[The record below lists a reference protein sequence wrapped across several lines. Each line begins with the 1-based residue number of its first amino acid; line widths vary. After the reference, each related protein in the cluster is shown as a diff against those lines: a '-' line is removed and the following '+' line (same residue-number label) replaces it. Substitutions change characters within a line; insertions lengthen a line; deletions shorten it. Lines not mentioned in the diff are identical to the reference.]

1 MTEEGIK
8 MTVDLIIT
16 GKVVTHYG
24 VFEDTSL
31 AIKNGK
37 IVNIGAN
44 SNMPPAENEVN
55 YGDLLIF
62 PGVVDNHVHSLGTEN
77 EGHWNST
84 SAAAAGGVTTINDHP
99 LDLGGA
105 PTSIDD
111 IERKAKLTSAES
123 VVDFSL
129 LAGGLPERLEDIPTI
144 ANIGV
149 TGYKMLMHA
158 TSGAATYRMRAVD
171 DGELYAMFDLIAQS
185 NQTAMVHAENEWIIN
200 HLVKKYTDAGKTYL
214 AAHHETRPEMSEIV
228 ATFTAI
234 EIARELNCR
243 LHIVHVSTPR
253 AFELVEQARKEGVRV
268 TAETCPHYLICNYD
282 RWEEVGSHFK
292 INPPLRSEESRL
304 GVWKALREGK
314 VHLIASDHAP
324 HPGDHHPNV
333 FDNFSGSPGVETMFP
348 LIFHEGVHK
357 KQISLEHLV
366 KLFSYNPARL
376 LGVYP
381 QKGSI
386 EVGADAD
393 LVIFDSKKEWL
404 VEGKKLRAQS
414 GWSMYEGMNITGKV
428 IETFVRGKKV
438 FAEGEVIGKKG
449 FGQWVKKVGNYD
461 L

>member
-1 MTEEGIK
+1 MI
-8 MTVDLIIT
+8 VDLIVT
-16 GKVVTHYG
+16 GKIVTHYG
-24 VFEDTSL
+24 VFEDASI
-31 AIKNGK
+31 AIKDGK
-37 IVNIGAN
+37 VVNIG
-44 SNMPPAENEVN
+44 SKSSMPPAEEEVN
-55 YGDLLIF
+55 YGNLLIM
-62 PGVVDNHVHSLGTEN
+62 PGVVDNHVHSLGDKH

-105 PTSIDD
+105 PTSVSN
-111 IERKAKLTSAES
+111 IENKARLTTAES

-158 TSGAATYRMRAVD
+158 TSGAATYNMRAVD
-171 DGELYAMFDLIAQS
+171 DGELYAMFNLIAQN
-185 NQTAMVHAENEWIIN
+185 NQTAMIHAENEWIIN
-200 HLVKKYTDAGKTYL
+200 HLVDKYTKEGKTYL
-214 AAHHETRPEMSEIV
+214 AAHHETRPEMTEIIAV
-228 ATFTAI
+228 FTAI

-253 AFELVEQARKEGVRV
+253 AFDLVQQARKEGVRV
-268 TAETCPHYLICNYD
+268 SAETCPHYLICNYN

-324 HPGDHHPNV
+324 HPGDHYPNV
-333 FDNFSGSPGVETMFP
+333 FDNFSGSPGIETMFP
-348 LIFHEGVHK
+348 LIYSEGVHK

-366 KLFSYNPARL
+366 KLFSYNPSRL
-376 LGVYP
+376 LGIYP

-386 EVGADAD
+386 EVGTDAD
-393 LVIFDSKKEWL
+393 LIIFDPKKEWEI
-404 VEGKKLRAQS
+404 EGKKLRAQS
-414 GWSMYEGMNITGKV
+414 GWSMYEGMKVTGSVK
-428 IETFVRGKKV
+428 ETFVRGKRV
-438 FAEGEVIGKKG
+438 YADGEVIGERG
-449 FGQWVKKVGNYD
+449 YGQWVKRQANYD